1 VDLYNIADSFLE
13 ILSRKR
19 MANNVDEN
27 PNSKLLENIS
37 INERDNEIKSF
48 RELSKL
54 KSEKETEKKTQFRE
68 VLKKIEEIKKKREEK
83 REESKKARKERR
95 RKKKEEKTQ
104 FREVLKK
111 KEEIKNIKEEKEEIK
126 NIKEEKEKD
135 STKVNFNKSLASQV
149 KVHPAV
155 IRIVGKKIRK
165 IERKRFL
172 INRRVQEQKAAE
184 NRFKELEIKEKLKL
198 ERNFFFKELKQRWKE
213 EQVKFLNRSGR
224 IQNKSI
230 NLYKKK
236 FKNKRLLKFE
246 KNSVFQRLKDKK
258 KILEEMWKEKQE
270 D

>member
-1 VDLYNIADSFLE
+1 
-13 ILSRKR
+13 
-19 MANNVDEN
+19 
-27 PNSKLLENIS
+27 
-37 INERDNEIKSF
+37 
-48 RELSKL
+48 
-54 KSEKETEKKTQFRE
+54 
-68 VLKKIEEIKKKREEK
+68 
-83 REESKKARKERR
+83 
-95 RKKKEEKTQ
+95 
-104 FREVLKK
+104 
-111 KEEIKNIKEEKEEIK
+111 
-126 NIKEEKEKD
+126 
-135 STKVNFNKSLASQV
+135 
-149 KVHPAV
+149 
-155 IRIVGKKIRK
+155 
-165 IERKRFL
+165 
-172 INRRVQEQKAAE
+172 VQEQKAAE